1 MARNNAVNAPVAD
14 NSSKFHMKV
23 LDNGEIKM
31 TFTNPKMGSKSDGY
45 MISDADGGPYL
56 KINGKQVIVAD
67 DRQSLTND
75 PDILLKCNNAA
86 VKPCV
91 EVGEDGQ
98 YHTMVVCESTL
109 L

>member
-1 MARNNAVNAPVAD
+1 M
-14 NSSKFHMKV
+14 
-23 LDNGEIKM
+23 
-31 TFTNPKMGSKSDGY
+31 
-45 MISDADGGPYL
+45 
-56 KINGKQVIVAD
+56 IVAD